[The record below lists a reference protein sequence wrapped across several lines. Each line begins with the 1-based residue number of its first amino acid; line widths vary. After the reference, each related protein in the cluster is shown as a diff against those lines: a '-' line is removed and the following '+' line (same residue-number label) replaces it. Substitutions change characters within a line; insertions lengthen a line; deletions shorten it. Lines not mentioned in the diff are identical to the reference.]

1 MNERTGLRQIV
12 VVEDNPGDVFL
23 IRHALDE
30 SGLACE
36 VFVAGDADGALKHF
50 CQLRADKEDEP
61 DLIVLDLNL
70 PGRDGISLLQ
80 EIRRVGGRT
89 ATRVAVLTSSD
100 SPGDRERARAAG
112 IDAYIRKP
120 THLDE
125 FIEIGAWLKRLAL
138 GCVNR
143 AVS

>member
-30 SGLACE
+30 NGLVCE
-36 VFVAGDADGALKHF
+36 VFVAGDADRALEHF
-50 CQLRADKEDEP
+50 GRLRARKENEP
-61 DLIVLDLNL
+61 DLIILDLNL
-70 PGRDGISLLQ
+70 PGRDGIALLQ
-80 EIRRVGGRT
+80 EIRSRSSERA

-100 SPGDRERARAAG
+100 SPGDRERASAAG

-125 FIEIGAWLKRLAL
+125 FLEIGASLKRLAL
-138 GCVNR
+138 DND
-143 AVS
+143 